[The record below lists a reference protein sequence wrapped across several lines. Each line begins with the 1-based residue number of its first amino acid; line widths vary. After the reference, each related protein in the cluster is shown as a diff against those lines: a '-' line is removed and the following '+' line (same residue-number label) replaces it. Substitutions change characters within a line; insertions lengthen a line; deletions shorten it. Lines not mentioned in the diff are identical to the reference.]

1 MVTRSS
7 ITFNYRIVDEHIKFP
22 YCMQLSDNS
31 NEQSSQLES
40 AVSLEYLCGKVL
52 SISGY
57 VLFASEIH
65 ISIRLVSNSLR
76 RGCELSFTV
85 VILNYLYAG
94 GLFTL
99 SYLNVHG

>member
-1 MVTRSS
+1 MNNLPSLKLQS
-7 ITFNYRIVDEHIKFP
+7 HLIK
-22 YCMQLSDNS
+22 S
-31 NEQSSQLES
+31 N
-40 AVSLEYLCGKVL
+40 EYLCGKVL

-76 RGCELSFTV
+76 RGCELSFAV